1 VSRLLTKIWAF
12 LVRDFL
18 SDVSYRFAFVLQL
31 GGMFFSVAVFFFA
44 SRMVNPD
51 TAGLD
56 GILPFPWLLVGIA
69 FQLYFSTALY
79 SFSEKVRSE
88 QVLGT
93 LEAMLVSPTPTSVVI
108 FSSTAWDFTWG
119 ALRLVVYLVCA
130 VFVFGVKLDI
140 ASPTALALGI
150 ALTLLSSAGIGMLSA
165 SFILYFKRGDPVN
178 FLLSMGTTFFGNVI
192 FPSKLLPT
200 SVQWVSNWLP
210 MSWSLKVVRGS
221 LLSGATFGQLS
232 GELGRLAILTA
243 ILVPLGLF
251 GARVAI
257 RRAKREGSL
266 VQY

>member
-31 GGMFFSVAVFFFA
+31 GGMFFAVAVFFFA
-44 SRMVNPD
+44 SRMVNPN

-56 GILPFPWLLVGIA
+56 GIEPFPWLLVGIA

-119 ALRLVVYLVCA
+119 AVRLVVYLLCA
-130 VFVFGVKLDI
+130 VFVFGVKLHVV
-140 ASPTALALGI
+140 SPTALAAGI

-178 FLLSMGTTFFGNVI
+178 FLLTMGTTFFGNVI
-192 FPSKLLPT
+192 FPSKLLPV

-210 MSWSLKVVRGS
+210 MSWSLKVVRGA
-221 LLSGATFGQLS
+221 LLSGATFGELS
-232 GELGRLAILTA
+232 GELGRLAILTV
-243 ILVPLGLF
+243 ILVPLGLL

>member
-1 VSRLLTKIWAF
+1 MRRLLTKIWAF

-31 GGMFFSVAVFFFA
+31 SGMFFAVAVFYFA
-44 SRMVNPD
+44 SRMVDPA
-51 TAGLD
+51 TAGFD
-56 GILPFPWLLVGIA
+56 GIEPFPWLLVGIA

-79 SFSEKVRSE
+79 SFSAKVRSE

-119 ALRLVVYLVCA
+119 ALRLLVYLFCA
-130 VFVFGVKLDI
+130 VFVFGVELEVT
-140 ASPTALALGI
+140 SPTALVLGI
-150 ALTLLSSAGIGMLSA
+150 GLTLVSSAGIGMLSA

-192 FPSKLLPT
+192 FPSKLLPHW
-200 SVQWVSNWLP
+200 VQWVSDWLP
-210 MSWSLKVVRGS
+210 MSWSLQVVRGALLRGAS
-221 LLSGATFGQLS
+221 LGDLTVPI
-232 GELGRLAILTA
+232 GRLAILTA
-243 ILVPLGLF
+243 VLVPAGLL